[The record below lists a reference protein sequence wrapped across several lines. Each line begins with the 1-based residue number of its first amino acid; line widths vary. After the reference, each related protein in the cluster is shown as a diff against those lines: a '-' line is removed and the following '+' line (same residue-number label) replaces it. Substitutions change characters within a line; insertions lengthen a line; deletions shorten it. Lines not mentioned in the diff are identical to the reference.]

1 VFAFDLSQIAEAV
14 QGQLLQ
20 GNPQLSP
27 AGAAI
32 DTRKLRKGD
41 LFFALPGTKTDGHE
55 FLAEAKEKGAMAAV
69 VTDLEHVKQDLGDF
83 PLILVN
89 DSVKALQQ
97 LAVAQR
103 QRFAGPVIAI
113 TGSTGKTT
121 TKDMLTAIL
130 RQKGEVLSTQG
141 NYNNELG
148 LPLTI
153 LSLQPGHHALVT
165 EMGMRGL
172 GEIDFLAVIAR
183 PTYGIITNIG
193 HTHQEILGSQEKI
206 AQAKAELISHIPVHG
221 AMALNKADKQLLA
234 PWLSNLRCPVKWFN
248 TDPPADIWAEDA
260 KLNQWS
266 GYDYKICSSE
276 GKFKVSLP
284 IPGRHNILNSL
295 APAAIARFLGL
306 SWTEICQGLSQV
318 NLSAMRLETVE
329 IPPAKGWT
337 VINDAYNA
345 NPDSMCA
352 ALEVLGT
359 IAGGRR
365 AIAVLGD
372 MYELG
377 DYASQ
382 GHRLVGQKAK
392 SEEIAY
398 LITVGQLAGEIA
410 KGAQEAGFPSERIRS
425 CQNNEEAVSY
435 LKEILQPDDVILL
448 KGSRGVRMEEIM
460 EGLQTL

>member
-1 VFAFDLSQIAEAV
+1 
-14 QGQLLQ
+14 
-20 GNPQLSP
+20 
-27 AGAAI
+27 
-32 DTRKLRKGD
+32 
-41 LFFALPGTKTDGHE
+41 
-55 FLAEAKEKGAMAAV
+55 
-69 VTDLEHVKQDLGDF
+69 
-83 PLILVN
+83 
-89 DSVKALQQ
+89 
-97 LAVAQR
+97 
-103 QRFAGPVIAI
+103 
-113 TGSTGKTT
+113 
-121 TKDMLTAIL
+121 
-130 RQKGEVLSTQG
+130 
-141 NYNNELG
+141 
-148 LPLTI
+148 
-153 LSLQPGHHALVT
+153 
-165 EMGMRGL
+165 
-172 GEIDFLAVIAR
+172 
-183 PTYGIITNIG
+183 
-193 HTHQEILGSQEKI
+193 
-206 AQAKAELISHIPVHG
+206 
-221 AMALNKADKQLLA
+221 
-234 PWLSNLRCPVKWFN
+234 
-248 TDPPADIWAEDA
+248 
-260 KLNQWS
+260 
-266 GYDYKICSSE
+266 
-276 GKFKVSLP
+276 
-284 IPGRHNILNSL
+284 
-295 APAAIARFLGL
+295 
-306 SWTEICQGLSQV
+306 
-318 NLSAMRLETVE
+318 MRLETVE